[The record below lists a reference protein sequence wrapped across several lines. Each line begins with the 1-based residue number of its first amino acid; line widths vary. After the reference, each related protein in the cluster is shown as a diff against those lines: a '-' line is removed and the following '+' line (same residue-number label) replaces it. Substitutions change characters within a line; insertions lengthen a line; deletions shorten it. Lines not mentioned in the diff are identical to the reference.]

1 MSLIIMIMAVSFA
14 GIFFL
19 MTDTIMEPFRR
30 YRAKSIAALLIMISL
45 VFLYGS
51 QLNYSGESSFD
62 PYAVI
67 IFCLGLL
74 ALLDTAINNY
84 REMFK
89 CLREQYGEELQAYID
104 SVISDFDNRFSSLEQ
119 KASTFRNDLSVFASM
134 WKEANARKKA
144 YLILILLVTVA
155 VVVILT
161 GISLKVSGIMMHG

>member
-1 MSLIIMIMAVSFA
+1 
-14 GIFFL
+14 
-19 MTDTIMEPFRR
+19 
-30 YRAKSIAALLIMISL
+30 
-45 VFLYGS
+45 
-51 QLNYSGESSFD
+51 
-62 PYAVI
+62 
-67 IFCLGLL
+67 
-74 ALLDTAINNY
+74 
-84 REMFK
+84 MFK
-89 CLREQYGEELQAYID
+89 CLREQYGEELQVYID